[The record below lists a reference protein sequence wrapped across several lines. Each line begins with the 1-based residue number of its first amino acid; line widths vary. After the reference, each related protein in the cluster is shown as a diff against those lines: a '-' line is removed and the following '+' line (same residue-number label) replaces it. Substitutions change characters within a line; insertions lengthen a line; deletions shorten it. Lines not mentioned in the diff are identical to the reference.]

1 MNAVWGVF
9 NHPLTRQIGWV
20 LLHSLWQGACVG
32 ALFALLRF
40 ALRRRSANLRYLAG
54 CLSLGILLAAPVLT
68 LLIGSAPS
76 ASPGPGSSGMSTFHG
91 ADAPVF
97 GFEGFQRT
105 YAGTGGYSLGHWGTD
120 FFTRVAPLLATIWVL
135 GVTFFSARLT
145 RGCWCVRN
153 IRIRDNEPM
162 EAAWM
167 ETLND
172 LRRRLGVS
180 RPVRLLKSALVE
192 VPTVI
197 GWFRP
202 VILLPAA
209 SLTGLTPG
217 QLEALLAHELA
228 HVRRLDYVVN
238 AFQCLVETLMF
249 YHPVAWWISRYV
261 REERENCCDDLVV
274 RVCGDRLAYAR
285 ALATMEGLRGELPNL
300 AFAASGG
307 SLLNR
312 IRRLLGASSEN
323 GSASIRQL
331 SGLALLG
338 IGVLLIVLG
347 VRFAMGPTM
356 YQSTARIRID
366 RDQSDGPALADQR
379 ANPGYDPYFIQTEFE
394 LLRSELILG
403 RVIDNLDLNHA
414 WGGKQLGGEQLKAS
428 TGKSLTGA
436 EGRKGADGDRL
447 KTWETLALLRSMI
460 ELRPVRTTSLIEIRV
475 SSDKPDE
482 AARIANAI
490 AEAYQAHRQEQRMAL
505 SKGGIKAL
513 EERFVEQEEKVK
525 KAQQQV
531 DKLRSALNINDVAA
545 TAESPSPMMSADTL
559 RKLEGLRIE
568 SKAEYTR
575 QAALVERLKSL
586 EKEVGSEGVAQ
597 AIPTAAPDA
606 VLTSF
611 LEQLGVVEQR
621 LVGLKKDFG
630 PEHAEVLKCQ
640 AMAEDLHAKIKS
652 RVNGIMLGLDTRVI
666 SLSNSLVNLDKEVE
680 QGVQRDIKKAN
691 QSQPYFEAKRSL
703 DELQRFHQILD
714 MKIAS
719 EKVEVDLPK
728 TMMVQVVDRAV
739 PSPRPISPNLPRA
752 LALIV
757 FGVLLD
763 IAGLLLL
770 QGRARTDSEP
780 CPA

>member
-54 CLSLGILLAAPVLT
+54 CFSLGVLLAAPVLT

-153 IRIRDNEPM
+153 IRIRDNEPV

-197 GWFRP
+197 GWLRP
-202 VILLPAA
+202 VILLPAV
-209 SLTGLTPG
+209 SLTGLTPS

-238 AFQCLVETLMF
+238 AFQCVVETLMF
-249 YHPVAWWISRYV
+249 YHPVAWWISRHV
-261 REERENCCDDLVV
+261 REERENCCDDLVIK
-274 RVCGDRLAYAR
+274 VCGNRLAYAR
-285 ALATMEGLRGELPNL
+285 ALATMEGLRGELPDL

-312 IRRLLGASSEN
+312 IRRLLGASSES

-331 SGLALLG
+331 SGVALLG
-338 IGVLLIVLG
+338 IGLLLIVLG
-347 VRFAMGPTM
+347 VRLAVSPAT
-356 YQSTARIRID
+356 YPSTTRIKVE
-366 RDQSDGPALADQR
+366 RDQSDISGLGDQR
-379 ANPGYDPYFIQTEFE
+379 GNPSYDPYFIQTEFE
-394 LLRSELILG
+394 LLMSEVILG
-403 RVIDNLDLNHA
+403 RVIDDLDLNSE
-414 WGGKQLGGEQLKAS
+414 WGKKYANGE
-428 TGKSLTGA
+428 
-436 EGRKGADGDRL
+436 RL
-447 KTWETLALLRSMI
+447 KTSETIALLKARI
-460 ELRPVRTTSLIEIRV
+460 DLRPVRNTSLIEIRV
-475 SSDKPDE
+475 FSEKADE

-490 AEAYQAHRQEQRMAL
+490 ADAYKAYREEQRRQL
-505 SKGGIKAL
+505 SKGGLKAL
-513 EERFVEQEEKVK
+513 EERFAEQEAKVK

-531 DKLRSALNINDVAA
+531 DALRVQLNINDVAA
-545 TAESPSPMMSADTL
+545 SAEGPAPLMTADTL
-559 RKLEGLRIE
+559 RKLEGLRVE
-568 SKAEYTR
+568 SKAEYSR
-575 QAALVERLKSL
+575 QATLLNQLKVL
-586 EKEVGSEGVAQ
+586 REDLGPEGVAQ

-606 VLTSF
+606 VLSSLLEKLGT
-611 LEQLGVVEQR
+611 LEQQ

-630 PEHAEVLKCQ
+630 PEHAEVVKCQ
-640 AMAEDLHAKIKS
+640 AMVEDLHNKIKMW
-652 RVNGIMLGLDTRVI
+652 VEGIMLGLNARVL
-666 SLSNSLVNLDKEVE
+666 SLSNSLDNLDVEVE
-680 QGVQRDIKKAN
+680 KATTNDVAKAN
-691 QSQPYFEAKRSL
+691 QSRPYFEAKRGL
-703 DELQRFHQILD
+703 DELQRFRQILD

-719 EKVEVDLPK
+719 EKTDVEMPK
-728 TMMVQVVDRAV
+728 TMMVQIVDRAI
-739 PSPRPISPNLPRA
+739 PSLRPASPNLPRA

-780 CPA
+780 RPA